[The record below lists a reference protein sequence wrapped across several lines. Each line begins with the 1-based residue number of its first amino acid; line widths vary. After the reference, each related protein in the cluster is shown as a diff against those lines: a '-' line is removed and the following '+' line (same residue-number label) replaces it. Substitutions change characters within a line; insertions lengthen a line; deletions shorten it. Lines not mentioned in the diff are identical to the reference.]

1 VAPSSTKVEV
11 TTLRQSAST
20 GSVTVHEGTV
30 PADERTTRDRL
41 PLTTPTRTLLDLAHV
56 LAPHALERALHRAE
70 VLRLLDAGRLT
81 ARLDAAPGRRTRAL
95 RAALARLATA
105 DPDITR
111 SALEERFL
119 ALVARARLP
128 RPRLNARVAGFEV
141 DALWAQQRLVVELDG
156 AAVHLTPRAF
166 EEDRARD
173 VALQVAGLRVGRFT
187 WRQVADGPEAVA
199 RALRALL

>member
-1 VAPSSTKVEV
+1 MEVQASGCASTAAPSPPA
-11 TTLRQSAST
+11 SAPRAK
-20 GSVTVHEGTV
+20 G
-30 PADERTTRDRL
+30 L
-41 PLTTPTRTLLDLAHV
+41 PLTTVTRTLLDLADV
-56 LAPHALERALHRAE
+56 LSPHALERALHRAE

-173 VALQVAGLRVGRFT
+173 VALQVAGLRVARFT